1 MANLRSSEWFA
12 GDVAGSLISAIP
24 AVVVYL
30 IFQRQLVN
38 GLTAGIG
45 K

>member
-1 MANLRSSEWFA
+1 M
-12 GDVAGSLISAIP
+12 AGSLLSAIP
-24 AVVVYL
+24 AAAVYL
-30 IFQRQLVN
+30 VLQRYLVS

>member
-1 MANLRSSEWFA
+1 M
-12 GDVAGSLISAIP
+12 AGSLASAIP

-30 IFQRQLVN
+30 VFQRHLIS